1 MVLRDE
7 VHSVSVVFDALL
19 PIFGEIPQH
28 LQRLHADGD
37 VILVCPDL
45 QSNEHHTR
53 VQLLFEDLPLKQ
65 REFLIVET
73 ERCSIATT
81 GRQGLLNTLIT
92 QSYPL
97 HTSNIHL
104 ATIVC
109 MGKTKWYKWKKI
121 LEIQALN
128 HYLQYSA
135 VRKYLDLFANTKL
148 NIEQIQLLVFRNS
161 LALQEVSSE
170 CFDYEMCSLKTM
182 NELNHVAAQL
192 HSWTWSTAAATGRN
206 HRRSSRCLQSAH
218 TWYGNILYNWIKL
231 LV

>member
-1 MVLRDE
+1 MTHCELNAIICRWQAYWGVQCGKRTLQRKKSVDNFLFTKGTQSKHFHTFAVAWLTFSYLRNGQWKQISNRQNYYKTIYCRIILKMVLRDE

-92 QSYPL
+92 QS
-97 HTSNIHL
+97 
-104 ATIVC
+104 
-109 MGKTKWYKWKKI
+109 
-121 LEIQALN
+121 
-128 HYLQYSA
+128 
-135 VRKYLDLFANTKL
+135 
-148 NIEQIQLLVFRNS
+148 
-161 LALQEVSSE
+161 
-170 CFDYEMCSLKTM
+170 
-182 NELNHVAAQL
+182 
-192 HSWTWSTAAATGRN
+192 
-206 HRRSSRCLQSAH
+206 
-218 TWYGNILYNWIKL
+218 
-231 LV
+231 